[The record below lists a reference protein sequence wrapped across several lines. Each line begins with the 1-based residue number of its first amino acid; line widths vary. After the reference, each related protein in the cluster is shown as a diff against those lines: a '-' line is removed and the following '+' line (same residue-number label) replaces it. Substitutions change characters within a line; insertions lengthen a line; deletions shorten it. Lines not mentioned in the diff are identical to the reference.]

1 MGDMFELGEQEK
13 EMHARVGKYAADK
26 GVECIICAGKLARC
40 IYEGAREA
48 AGERKD
54 GPAAE
59 IFYFEDRESLLEGI
73 NQILKPG
80 DTILIKASHGMGF
93 EKVVE
98 QLS

>member
-1 MGDMFELGEQEK
+1 MPAWE
-13 EMHARVGKYAADK
+13 KYAADK

-73 NQILKPG
+73 NQI
-80 DTILIKASHGMGF
+80 
-93 EKVVE
+93 
-98 QLS
+98 